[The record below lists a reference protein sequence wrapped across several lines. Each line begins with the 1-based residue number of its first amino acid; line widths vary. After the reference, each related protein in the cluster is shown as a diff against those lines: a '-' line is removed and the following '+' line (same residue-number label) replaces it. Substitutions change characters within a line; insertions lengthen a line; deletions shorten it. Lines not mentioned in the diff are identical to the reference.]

1 MKGFRQRVLSRSKD
15 PNKTKSKKGES
26 SKDGTSSPSQS
37 NSQGAGQSPAV
48 TTSSSST
55 TLNDLRNKPL
65 PPNDGTSSSGVVE
78 QPPLNPAALG
88 AMSAPDRFN
97 TGGGSPSPRTPNR
110 HGALPPSVVISPS
123 APHIPPP
130 GAAETMPHD
139 LAPPKAGAKSS
150 MFDRLQ
156 TTPKDVPEGI
166 RTPKRQHSS
175 RFDISPLRELEKL
188 PGFQEVPPNRRQDLF
203 MQKIDQCNVIFDFND
218 ASADMKS
225 KEIKRL
231 ALHELLDYV
240 ANNRQ
245 VITEAMY
252 PKVVEMFS
260 KNLFR
265 PIPPPMNPQGEAFDP
280 EEDEPVLEVAWPH
293 IQVVYEFF
301 LRFIESQD
309 FNTNIAKAFIDH
321 SFVLQLLELF
331 DSEDPRERD
340 FLKTTLHRI
349 YGKFLNLRSYI
360 RRSINNTERF
370 NGIAELLEILG
381 SIINGFALPLKEEHK
396 LFLTRVLIPLHKV
409 KRLSMYHPQLAYC
422 IVQFLEK
429 DAALTEEV
437 VLGLLRYWPKVNS
450 TKEVMFLNEVE
461 DIFEVMDPAEFAKVQ
476 EPLFHQLAKSV
487 ASPHFQVAE
496 RALYFWNNEYF
507 CNLVSDNVEIILP
520 IMFAPLYEN
529 SKGHWNRTIHGMV
542 YNAMKLFMEI
552 NPQLFDDCSHD
563 YTEHQNNAE
572 AREQARG
579 NKWKA
584 LEEQA
589 GRSKTNRIALPTGSA
604 YPSRKKTTT
613 LREDDVDPMKEE
625 NQKRLDSL
633 KLQDGD
639 RRERRPNHDRQNS
652 SNSISVLDF
661 GFDTDANRS
670 VSGTS
675 TTAVVGLV
683 SSSTSTVPKKE
694 LYGDPETS
702 DHSFIDDQASLLS

>member
-1 MKGFRQRVLSRSKD
+1 MWKSAQKEKKEEPADSSSNSRIMKGFRQRVHEQLSRTKD
-15 PNKTKSKKGES
+15 PKSKSKKE
-26 SKDGTSSPSQS
+26 SKDGTSSPSQAGS
-37 NSQGAGQSPAV
+37 SRDQGQSPVA
-48 TTSSSST
+48 TPSSST
-55 TLNDLRNKPL
+55 TTLNDPRNKPL
-65 PPNDGTSSSGVVE
+65 PTNDGVASNAGSS
-78 QPPLNPAALG
+78 PAAQPQTGLSPG
-88 AMSAPDRFN
+88 AVAPDRFN
-97 TGGGSPSPRTPNR
+97 TTMNVSPSKSSTPGTPNR
-110 HGALPPSVVISPS
+110 HHQLPPSVVISPS
-123 APHIPPP
+123 APHVPPP

-139 LAPPKAGAKSS
+139 LAPPKAGQKSL
-150 MFDRLQ
+150 MFHGLQ
-156 TTPKDVPEGI
+156 TTPKDVPEGL

-175 RFDISPLRELEKL
+175 RFDISPQRELEKL
-188 PGFQEVPPNRRQDLF
+188 PGFHEVPPNRRQELF

-218 ASADMKS
+218 ASGDMKS

-252 PKVVEMFS
+252 PRVVDMFS

-309 FNTNIAKAFIDH
+309 FNTNIAKQYIDH

-360 RRSINNTERF
+360 RRSINNVFFQFVYETERF

-409 KRLSMYHPQLAYC
+409 KSLSMYHPQLAYC

-572 AREQARG
+572 ARELARE

-584 LEEQA
+584 LADQA
-589 GRSKTNRIALPTGSA
+589 SRSKTNGTVRPGHVSS
-604 YPSRKKTTT
+604 PSRSKIATP
-613 LREDDVDPMKEE
+613 LRVDEVDPMTED

-633 KLQDGD
+633 KLQDAD
-639 RRERRPNHDRQNS
+639 RRDRRPAHDRQNS
-652 SNSISVLDF
+652 VGSS
-661 GFDTDANRS
+661 RS
-670 VSGTS
+670 
-675 TTAVVGLV
+675 
-683 SSSTSTVPKKE
+683 
-694 LYGDPETS
+694 
-702 DHSFIDDQASLLS
+702 QR

>member
-1 MKGFRQRVLSRSKD
+1 MALPGMHEQLSRAKD
-15 PNKTKSKKGES
+15 SNKGSKKKDS
-26 SKDGTSSPSQS
+26 SSGSSSPSHGASASGPS
-37 NSQGAGQSPAV
+37 NHSQSPASSNHA
-48 TTSSSST
+48 TPTSSQTALIS
-55 TLNDLRNKPL
+55 DPRNKPL
-65 PPNDGTSSSGVVE
+65 PPGENGPGPTGHINSVLPSQPGLPTALTPGQQFLSQQSNISGVGAPVGVGGPGTPTRQG
-78 QPPLNPAALG
+78 QPLA
-88 AMSAPDRFN
+88 
-97 TGGGSPSPRTPNR
+97 
-110 HGALPPSVVISPS
+110 PSVVISPS
-123 APHIPPP
+123 APHVPPP
-130 GAAETMPHD
+130 GAAETMPGD
-139 LAPPKAGAKSS
+139 LAPPKAGQKSLL
-150 MFDRLQ
+150 FDRLQ

-175 RFDISPLRELEKL
+175 RFDISDQRQRELEKL
-188 PGFQEVPPNRRQDLF
+188 PGFHEVPPNRRQELF
-203 MQKIDQCNVIFDFND
+203 MQKIDQCNIIFDFND
-218 ASADMKS
+218 ASGDMKS

-245 VITEAMY
+245 VITEPMY
-252 PKVVEMFS
+252 PRVVDMFS

-265 PIPPPMNPQGEAFDP
+265 PIPPPINPQGEAFDP

-309 FNTNIAKAFIDH
+309 FNTNIAKGFIDH
-321 SFVLQLLELF
+321 QFVLQLLELF

-360 RRSINNTERF
+360 RRSINNVFFQFVYETERF

-409 KRLSMYHPQLAYC
+409 KSLSMYHPQLAYC

-476 EPLFHQLAKSV
+476 EPLFNQLAKSV

-552 NPQLFDDCSHD
+552 NPQLFDECSHD
-563 YTEHQNNAE
+563 YTELQSSTEQRAQ
-572 AREQARG
+572 ARQSKWDRLAEQAQRKQNG
-579 NKWKA
+579 SNNQVVPPLTSTLGTKI
-584 LEEQA
+584 
-589 GRSKTNRIALPTGSA
+589 SSPMRID
-604 YPSRKKTTT
+604 
-613 LREDDVDPMKEE
+613 EVDPITQDS
-625 NQKRLDSL
+625 QKRLDAL
-633 KLQDGD
+633 RLQDDGNPARD
-639 RRERRPNHDRQNS
+639 RRPRDHERQNS
-652 SNSISVLDF
+652 VGSS
-661 GFDTDANRS
+661 RS
-670 VSGTS
+670 
-675 TTAVVGLV
+675 
-683 SSSTSTVPKKE
+683 
-694 LYGDPETS
+694 
-702 DHSFIDDQASLLS
+702 QR

>member
-1 MKGFRQRVLSRSKD
+1 MKRFSQRVHAQLSRGKDKD
-15 PNKTKSKKGES
+15 PNKPKKNKD
-26 SKDGTSSPSQS
+26 SKDGTASPSS
-37 NSQGAGQSPAV
+37 VGSGRDANQSPNP
-48 TTSSSST
+48 TPSSST
-55 TLNDLRNKPL
+55 TNLSDSRNKPL
-65 PPNDGTSSSGVVE
+65 PPN
-78 QPPLNPAALG
+78 NAG
-88 AMSAPDRFN
+88 AH
-97 TGGGSPSPRTPNR
+97 GGEPNQPSPLSNQQAR
-110 HGALPPSVVISPS
+110 HGTLPPTVIISPS
-123 APHIPPP
+123 APHVPPP

-139 LAPPKAGAKSS
+139 LAPPKAGTKSL
-150 MFDRLQ
+150 MFDRLHQ
-156 TTPKDVPEGI
+156 TPKDVPEGL

-175 RFDISPLRELEKL
+175 RFDISAHRELEKL
-188 PGFQEVPPNRRQDLF
+188 PGFHEVPPNRRQELF

-218 ASADMKS
+218 ASGDMKS

-245 VITEAMY
+245 VITEPMY
-252 PKVVEMFS
+252 PRVVEMFA

-309 FNTNIAKAFIDH
+309 FNTNIAKAYIDH

-349 YGKFLNLRSYI
+349 YGKFLNLRSFI
-360 RRSINNTERF
+360 RRSINNVFFQFTYETERF

-396 LFLTRVLIPLHKV
+396 TFLTR
-409 KRLSMYHPQLAYC
+409 
-422 IVQFLEK
+422 
-429 DAALTEEV
+429 V

-563 YTEHQNNAE
+563 YTEQQNSAA
-572 AREQARG
+572 AREA
-579 NKWKA
+579 
-584 LEEQA
+584 
-589 GRSKTNRIALPTGSA
+589 
-604 YPSRKKTTT
+604 
-613 LREDDVDPMKEE
+613 LRERKWASITDQANQRRSANGAGAPTSGRAHAGSLSRVDEVDGTE
-625 NQKRLDSL
+625 DNQKRLDSL

-639 RRERRPNHDRQNS
+639 RRERRHEQQDSAPEQNGEEKAEATEES
-652 SNSISVLDF
+652 
-661 GFDTDANRS
+661 
-670 VSGTS
+670 
-675 TTAVVGLV
+675 
-683 SSSTSTVPKKE
+683 
-694 LYGDPETS
+694 
-702 DHSFIDDQASLLS
+702 